1 MTRKIF
7 RDRKYV
13 REQDSIKKK
22 LRGNE
27 MTTMRSLVRPAK
39 CWPAQISCFV
49 AFHLNSRNLS
59 CYSCNVVHFREFRVI
74 FNFFICSIYASEQ
87 SSHFDSVLF
96 ISTSTHLA
104 AIWYSIAFYL
114 WPIVDCLNLLD
125 NAWFDATFLAT
136 FALSSAIWVQLRGL
150 AVQRSES
157 EPWLSDWM
165 KAERERGCRSF
176 QIANLPFSFCL
187 SWQSRFFTTKPLDVS
202 RVSRWSSEEWGDFW
216 LATAPFSLCFCPA

>member
-39 CWPAQISCFV
+39 CWPAQISCFI
-49 AFHLNSRNLS
+49 AFHLNSCNLS

-74 FNFFICSIYASEQ
+74 FNFFICSMYASEQ

-157 EPWLSDWM
+157 EPWLNEGR
-165 KAERERGCRSF
+165 EREVVAAFRL
-176 QIANLPFSFCL
+176 QICLFPFAFPGKVDFSPQNLSTFHAFPGEVVKNGKIF
-187 SWQSRFFTTKPLDVS
+187 D
-202 RVSRWSSEEWGDFW
+202 
-216 LATAPFSLCFCPA
+216 